1 LQWRK
6 KTCFSC
12 PSLDFETMRG
22 KSENLL
28 SVWVR
33 RERNLVVIERER
45 GGDVNVFIW

>member
-28 SVWVR
+28 CLCELGES
-33 RERNLVVIERER
+33 ETSL
-45 GGDVNVFIW
+45 